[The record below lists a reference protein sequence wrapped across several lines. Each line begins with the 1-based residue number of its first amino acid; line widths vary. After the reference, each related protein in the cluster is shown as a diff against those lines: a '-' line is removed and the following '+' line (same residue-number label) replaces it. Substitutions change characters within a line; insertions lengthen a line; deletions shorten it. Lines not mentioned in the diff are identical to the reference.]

1 MKWFKTTY
9 LYLIMLACFGVFA
22 CSPYDSIKDIPDQN
36 QLIDFDRPESFDI
49 YVDTTGPNGFFAQA
63 EQHSFYTSRE
73 AYEQAAPELYAYATQ
88 VGLPLRFVFGPQM
101 RAEMKRA
108 QGSST
113 NNVSLEAYTWG
124 FKLQNFYVSIS
135 LPEKAKPLGG
145 CIGQDAYYTN
155 LRIHY
160 IDAYSRGTQLR
171 DYHFAAYSRFGDA
184 AKCLAI
190 YESEKHW
197 SYCSCPGPR
206 VEHLFTTMQHTVLQ
220 GYKDIGMSQYA
231 ASLMAAVT
239 VPILMATLIL
249 VGG

>member
-1 MKWFKTTY
+1 
-9 LYLIMLACFGVFA
+9 MLACFGVFA
-22 CSPYDSIKDIPDQN
+22 CGPYESMQDASEQN

-63 EQHSFYTSRE
+63 EHHSFYTTRE
-73 AYEQAAPELYAYATQ
+73 AYEQAAPELYSYAANA
-88 VGLPLRFVFGPQM
+88 GLPLRFVFGPRM
-101 RAEMKRA
+101 RAEMKNTQNTKTA
-108 QGSST
+108 
-113 NNVSLEAYTWG
+113 NVSLEAYTWG
-124 FKLQNFYVSIS
+124 FKLHNFYVSIS

-160 IDAYSRGTQLR
+160 IDAKSRGTQLR

-184 AKCLAI
+184 AKCLAL

-197 SYCSCPGPR
+197 SYCSCPGPHI
-206 VEHLFTTMQHTVLQ
+206 ENLLNTMQSSVFQ
-220 GYKDIGMSQYA
+220 GYRDSGMSQYA
-231 ASLMAAVT
+231 ASMMTAVT
-239 VPILMATLIL
+239 VPILMATLVL